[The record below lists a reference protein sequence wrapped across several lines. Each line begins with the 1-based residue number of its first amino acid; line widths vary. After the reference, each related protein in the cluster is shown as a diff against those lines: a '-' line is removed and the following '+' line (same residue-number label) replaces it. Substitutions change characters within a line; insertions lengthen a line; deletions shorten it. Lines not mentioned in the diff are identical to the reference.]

1 MKYPG
6 VIALAV
12 LLSAGLPGLAVDP
25 PPELQPRIEAAFK
38 AWKQAATEQEKA
50 EVRRQFGPFDAEFQ
64 KWLSVWGEAA
74 QKQGNFPASV
84 ERFQF
89 CAQESEVLSDWFHV
103 SICIQLIGGT
113 ERLQGKYPEAE
124 GHYKLAL
131 EYSRRPGAE
140 RRTPLVMNNLSGVY
154 AGQARYPE
162 AVEILN
168 QVLDFNRKAGLQDD
182 PAPYQ
187 NLAIVHALRGDNVS
201 SLGSF
206 MKALAIYEKLGDNKK
221 LGLTHYNLGVLHLK
235 QGNHDAA
242 GHEFVESMALS
253 EKAGDR
259 TQLCLTLG
267 DLGRVRDLEGHAE
280 EALRLITRAVE
291 LSRELGYRAAY
302 NDALVNLG
310 NYHLRHEEL
319 AKATITFEAA
329 RNVAANEL
337 HDPFNTGQA
346 LRGLAFVAYRR
357 KDFPTALQ
365 FAAEAQASSARI
377 GDIPGEWQATGILAM
392 ALRATGKVAEAR
404 TSFARAIALIERQR
418 GMVAGGEVEKQRYFE
433 EAVYPFRELASL
445 EAEAGN
451 ALAALT
457 AAERARARV
466 LLDVL
471 AGGPEQVDL
480 QLTTEERGE
489 EVRLKAS
496 ISTVNARMAKAGAA
510 KAADLGKERDQAF
523 ANYETFLRG
532 LYNRYPQLRTWRGDS
547 PVVSE
552 EDLARLVKAPDSAII
567 EFQSGQN
574 ELLEFVITAGKDP
587 SSPNIS
593 VHRIP
598 LSRADASRRAES
610 YRGMLEARD
619 PAYRVES
626 RSLFNL
632 LLGPAARELKGKTNI
647 RLIPDGPLWGLPFQ
661 ALTDSAGH
669 YWIETASIS
678 WAHSITF
685 LRDQAGSSLKRPPAR
700 QLLVLAD
707 PARREMARIPVLAE
721 QARRVAGLYG
731 AGNSVVLMGAD
742 ANESSFKRE
751 APGARILHIA
761 AHGVVDS
768 VNGLHSRLLLAPS
781 SGAAGATE
789 DGWLEAWELM
799 QMRLSADLVVLSACE
814 TGRGRAAE
822 GEGLLGLTWALFV
835 SGAKAAVVSQWRV
848 ESESTSDLMV
858 AFHQRLRRG
867 ERGDA
872 ALRGAVLALMKNPAY
887 RHPMY
892 WAPFI
897 YSGQ

>member
-12 LLSAGLPGLAVDP
+12 LLSTGFAAFGQEP
-25 PPELQPRIEAAFK
+25 PPELQTRIEAAFK
-38 AWKQAATEQEKA
+38 AWKQASTEAEKA
-50 EVRRQFGPFDAEFQ
+50 EVRRRFGPFDAEFQ
-64 KWLSVWGEAA
+64 KWLSWWGEVA
-74 QKQGNFPASV
+74 QKQGDFPAST

-113 ERLQGKYPEAE
+113 ERLQGKYAEAE
-124 GHYKLAL
+124 AHYKQAI

-140 RRTPLVMNNLSGVY
+140 RRTPLVMNNLAGVY
-154 AGQARYPE
+154 LGQARYSD
-162 AVEILN
+162 AVDVLN
-168 QVLDFNRKAGLQDD
+168 QVLEYNRQAGIPDD

-187 NLAIVHALRGDNVS
+187 NLAIVHAVRGDNVR
-201 SLGSF
+201 SLASF
-206 MKALAIYEKLGDNKK
+206 MKAQAIYEKLGDTKK
-221 LGLTHYNLGVLHLK
+221 LGLTHYNLGVLYLK
-235 QGNHDAA
+235 QGNHEAA
-242 GHEFVESMALS
+242 DHEFVESMALS

-259 TQLCLTLG
+259 TQLGLTLG
-267 DLGRVRDLEGHAE
+267 DLGRVRDLEGHGE

-291 LSRELGYRAAY
+291 LSRELGFRSAY
-302 NDALVNLG
+302 SDALINLG

-329 RNVAANEL
+329 RSVASNEL

-346 LRGLAFVAYRR
+346 LRGLAFIALRR

-365 FAAEAQASSARI
+365 FAGEAQASSAKI

-392 ALRATGKVAEAR
+392 AFRATGKVAEAR
-404 TSFARAIALIERQR
+404 TSFERAIALIERQR
-418 GMVAGGEVEKQRYFE
+418 GMVAGGDVDKQRYFE
-433 EAVYPFRELASL
+433 QAVYPFRELVSL

-471 AGGPEQVDL
+471 AGGPEQVDV
-480 QLTTEERGE
+480 QLTNEERRE
-489 EVRLKAS
+489 EIALKAS
-496 ISTVNARMAKAGAA
+496 ITTANARLAKAGTA
-510 KAADLGKERDQAF
+510 KVAELGRERDQAF
-523 ANYETFLRG
+523 SSYETFLRG
-532 LYNRYPQLRTWRGDS
+532 LYTRYPQLRTWRGDS

-552 EDLARLVKAPDSAII
+552 ADLARLVKAPDSAII

-587 SSPNIS
+587 SRPSIAL
-593 VHRIP
+593 HRIP
-598 LSRADASRRAES
+598 FSRAEASRRAER
-610 YRGMLEARD
+610 YRSMLEARD
-619 PAYRVES
+619 PAFRAES
-626 RSLFNL
+626 RALFDI
-632 LLGPAARELKGKTNI
+632 LLGPAARELKGKANI

-661 ALTDSAGH
+661 SLTDTTGH
-669 YWIETASIS
+669 YWIETASLS

-685 LRDQAGSSLKRPPAR
+685 LRDQAGSVLNRPPAR
-700 QLLVLAD
+700 QLVVLAD
-707 PARREMARIPVLAE
+707 PARRETARIPTLSE
-721 QARRVAGLYG
+721 QARRVAGIYG
-731 AGNSVVLMGAD
+731 AADSLVLTGAGAD
-742 ANESSFKRE
+742 ESSFKRE
-751 APGARILHIA
+751 APGARILHVA
-761 AHGVVDS
+761 AHGVVDP
-768 VNGLHSRLLLAPS
+768 VNGLHSRLLLSPS
-781 SGAAGATE
+781 AGGGE

-799 QMRLSADLVVLSACE
+799 NMRLSADLVVLSACE

-848 ESESTSDLMV
+848 ESESTTDLMV
-858 AFHQRLRRG
+858 GFHQRLRRG
-867 ERGDA
+867 ERGEV

>member
-12 LLSAGLPGLAVDP
+12 LLATGLPGLAADP
-25 PPELQPRIEAAFK
+25 PPELQTRIEAAFQ

-74 QKQGNFPASV
+74 QKQGDFPASV
-84 ERFQF
+84 ERFRF
-89 CAQESEVLSDWFHV
+89 CAQESEVLADWFHV

-113 ERLQGKYPEAE
+113 ERLQGKYAEAE
-124 GHYKLAL
+124 AHYNQAIG
-131 EYSRRPGAE
+131 YSQRPGAE
-140 RRTPLVMNNLSGVY
+140 RRTPLVMNNLAGVY
-154 AGQARYPE
+154 LGQARYSD
-162 AVEILN
+162 AVDILTR
-168 QVLDFNRKAGLQDD
+168 VLEVNKKAGIEDD
-182 PAPYQ
+182 PAPFQ
-187 NLAIVHALRGDNVS
+187 NLAIVHALRGDNVR
-201 SLGSF
+201 SLSNF
-206 MKALAIYEKLGDNKK
+206 MRAQAIYEKLGDNKK
-221 LGLTHYNLGVLHLK
+221 LGLTHYNLGVLYLK
-235 QGNHDAA
+235 QGNHEAA

-259 TQLCLTLG
+259 TQLALTLG
-267 DLGRVRDLEGHAE
+267 DLGRVRDLEGHTE
-280 EALRLITRAVE
+280 EALRLITRAVD
-291 LSRELGYRAAY
+291 LSRELGFRSAY

-310 NYHLRHEEL
+310 NYHLRHDEL

-337 HDPFNTGQA
+337 HDAFNTGQA
-346 LRGLAFVAYRR
+346 LRGLAFVSYRR
-357 KDFPTALQ
+357 KDFATALQ
-365 FAAEAQASSARI
+365 FAGEAQASSARI
-377 GDIPGEWQATGILAM
+377 GDIPGEWQAGGIQAM
-392 ALRATGKVAEAR
+392 ALRATGKVVEAR
-404 TSFARAIALIERQR
+404 ASFERAIALIERQR
-418 GMVAGGEVEKQRYFE
+418 GSVAGGEVEKQRYFE
-433 EAVYPFRELASL
+433 QAVYPFRELASL

-466 LLDVL
+466 LLDVM
-471 AGGPEQVDL
+471 AGGPEQVDV
-480 QLTTEERGE
+480 QLTAEERRE
-489 EVRLKAS
+489 EIRLKAS
-496 ISTVNARMAKAGAA
+496 ISTVNARLAKAGAA
-510 KAADLGKERDQAF
+510 KAADLSRERDQAF
-523 ANYETFLRG
+523 SSYETFLRG
-532 LYNRYPQLRTWRGDS
+532 LYTRYPQLRTWRGDS

-552 EDLARLVKAPDSAII
+552 VDLARLVKSPDSAII

-574 ELLEFVITAGKDP
+574 ELLEFVITAGKDA
-587 SSPNIS
+587 SKPNIAL
-593 VHRIP
+593 HRIP
-598 LSRADASRRAES
+598 LSRADISRRAEG
-610 YRGMLEARD
+610 YRNMLEARD
-619 PAYRVES
+619 PAFRAES
-626 RSLFNL
+626 RALFNI

-661 ALTDSAGH
+661 ALTEPSGH

-685 LRDQAGSSLKRPPAR
+685 LRDQVGSNLTRTPAR
-700 QLLVLAD
+700 QLVVLAD

-731 AGNSVVLMGAD
+731 AADSVVLTGSDAD
-742 ANESSFKRE
+742 ESSFRRE
-751 APGARILHIA
+751 APGARILHVA

-768 VNGLHSRLLLAPS
+768 VNGLHSRLLLSPS
-781 SGAAGATE
+781 VGTSD

-848 ESESTSDLMV
+848 ESESTTDLMV

-872 ALRGAVLALMKNPAY
+872 ALRGAVLTLMKNPAY

-892 WAPFI
+892 WAAFI